1 MRLVRNHAG
10 TSPPRGGFTIL
21 ELLVTSS
28 IIAMLVGLVLP
39 AVAAARE
46 TARKLDCRSRLR
58 QVGIALACYAD
69 VNNGLP
75 PGWQFDGQNRSAFGW
90 GWALA
95 PFLDEQAIASQ
106 IDPGTGLEL
115 ELNNDQG
122 PLQILLCPSD
132 FGPDRFTLYAE
143 QGPPLNPD
151 LPIVILPRANY
162 VGVFGVTDPDENP
175 GWSGAGAFLQQRPM
189 QWREFTRGASN
200 VALVGERTARK
211 LPASWLGFDARG
223 EDTRGRVVGYASAGP
238 NRDDSDECDFDSRH
252 PGGVHF
258 LMGDGRVEFISDG
271 IDFAA
276 YRNLMQRADS
286 SGF

>member
-1 MRLVRNHAG
+1 MRVVRNRAG
-10 TSPPRGGFTIL
+10 SSRQGFTIL
-21 ELLVTSS
+21 ELLVTSG
-28 IIAMLVGLVLP
+28 IVALLAGLVLP

-58 QVGIALACYAD
+58 QVGIALANYAD

-75 PGWQFDGQNRSAFGW
+75 PGWQFDSQNRSAFAW

-95 PFLDEQAIASQ
+95 PFLDEEAVASQ
-106 IDPGTGLEL
+106 IDPSTGLEL

-132 FGPDRFTLYAE
+132 VGPDRFTLYADE
-143 QGPPLNPD
+143 GPPPSPD

-162 VGVFGVTDPDENP
+162 VGVFGITNPDESP
-175 GWSGAGAFLQQRPM
+175 GWLGAGAFLQQRSIPW
-189 QWREFTRGASN
+189 QEFTRGASN
-200 VALVGERTARK
+200 VALVGERTARR

-223 EDTRGRVVGYASAGP
+223 EDTRGRVVGFASLGP

-258 LMGDGRVEFISDG
+258 LMGDGRVEFIKDS
-271 IDFAA
+271 IDFGA
-276 YRNLMQRADS
+276 YQNLMQRGE
-286 SGF
+286 SGGF